1 MKLLPDASAVDA
13 MPAGFLSLVDVAL
26 HGALAEELERMR
38 SETPDASALVEELIR
53 TVSAGGKRI
62 RPAFCFWGHR
72 AGGGERWEALA
83 QVGAAI
89 ELLHTSALIHD
100 DVVDGSKLRRGEPT
114 AFRRLASRAGAD
126 DERFGRS
133 AAILAGD
140 LAAALADRLFAESR
154 FPPERILAA
163 SEHFNRARVDAIRG
177 EYLDVLA
184 ASTGTIA
191 EDEARRVGAL
201 KAGSYTV
208 VGPLLIGAALAEAG
222 DAGAGAAV
230 AGALRAYGE
239 PIGEAFQLR
248 DDVLGTFGDPVVTGK
263 DPDDDL
269 REGKQTLLVVNAK
282 RLADPDGR
290 RTLADALGR
299 SDLPAELAARARDV
313 IVESGALRETLATI
327 DRLER
332 QACSAI
338 EDAPFDGAARAA
350 LASLASLVALREA

>member
-1 MKLLPDASAVDA
+1 

-26 HGALAEELERMR
+26 RGALADELEDMR
-38 SETPDASALVEELIR
+38 SATPDASVLVEELIR

-62 RPAFCFWGHR
+62 RPAFCYWGYR
-72 AGGGERWEALA
+72 AGGGDRPEALA

-114 AFRRLASRAGAD
+114 AFRRLASHARTGH
-126 DERFGRS
+126 ERFGRS

-140 LAAALADRLFAESR
+140 LAAALSDGLFAAAP
-154 FPPERILAA
+154 FPPERVLVA

-191 EDEARRVGAL
+191 EEQARRVGAL

-208 VGPLLIGAALAEAG
+208 VGPLLIGAALADAG
-222 DAGAGAAV
+222 DAV
-230 AGALRAYGE
+230 ASALRGYGE

-248 DDVLGTFGDPVVTGK
+248 DDVLGTFGDPDVTGK

-269 REGKQTLLVVNAK
+269 REGKQTLLVVNAR
-282 RLADPDGR
+282 RLADPAGR
-290 RTLADALGR
+290 RALADAIGR
-299 SDLPAELAARARDV
+299 SDLSAARAARARDV

-332 QACSAI
+332 QARSAI
-338 EDAPFDGAARAA
+338 EGAPVDEAVRAA
-350 LASLASLVALREA
+350 LASLASLVALREG